1 MLDLAICS
9 FFKDSQVWG
18 GLKIN
23 QVDRYFNQIKEQN
36 LEIDWKIFAIEG
48 NSSDDTR
55 FSLENAQLC
64 GWNIEIIDDEIS
76 KDSPVQS
83 TTGSNRMKTL
93 NDLGNFMLEKVKG
106 KAKNYLWLESD
117 LIIPDYL
124 IESLLFAQHRSKFD
138 IIAPV
143 ITEQTRDIFYDIWG
157 FVDLDGKEWN
167 QNSHNEYNPHHS
179 KSEFD
184 RYIEMSS
191 IGSCALISG
200 NIVNSG
206 INFGDN
212 CFRGLCQN
220 ARNAGYKVGVD
231 LETRI
236 FHPSRYFI
244 NGRLV

>member
-9 FFKDSQVWG
+9 FFKDSQEWG

-23 QVDRYFNQIKEQN
+23 QIDRYFNQIKEQN

-55 FSLENAQLC
+55 FSLEGAKLC
-64 GWNIEIIDDEIS
+64 GWNMEIIDDEIS

-83 TTGSNRMKTL
+83 TTSSSRMKTL

-106 KAKNYLWLESD
+106 KARNYLWLESD

-124 IESLLFAQHRSKFD
+124 IDSLLFAQNRSKFD
-138 IIAPV
+138 IVAPV

-157 FVDLDGKEWN
+157 FVNLDGSEWQPQSHLVYEQEGERYKEL
-167 QNSHNEYNPHHS
+167 
-179 KSEFD
+179 K
-184 RYIEMSS
+184 S